1 MAKFSG
7 EKASFLFGA
16 VVYYCVSNYSWSGSV
31 QEAVGRCSSTAGAVT
46 HRAAG
51 ATDDTF
57 TFDVLVEA
65 DDTTTLNALKRGT
78 TGAFEFHPQGDT
90 ATNIEFSAAAAIV
103 TSSNMAGGVD
113 ALGVLSITIGI
124 DGALVI
130 RAAS

>member
-7 EKASFLFGA
+7 EKASFLFGST
-16 VVYYCVSNYSWSGSV
+16 VYYCVSNFTWSGTI

-46 HRAAG
+46 HRASG
-51 ATDDTF
+51 ATDDSF
-57 TFDVLVEA
+57 TFDVLLEEDAVTA
-65 DDTTTLNALKRGT
+65 LNALKRGT

-90 ATNIEFSAAAAIV
+90 ATNIEFSATNAVIN
-103 TSSNMAGGVD
+103 SSNLGGGVD

-124 DGALVI
+124 DGTLVI